1 LDGGLK
7 MKVSEAIIIQREFI
21 ANKYHTSRNI
31 PDYKLKESM
40 KTLTKAYDELWEF
53 LNETYPDILDE
64 FINSL
69 EE

>member
-1 LDGGLK
+1 
-7 MKVSEAIIIQREFI
+7 MKVSEAIIIQKEFI
-21 ANKYHTSRNI
+21 KNKYHTSRNI

-53 LNETYPDILDE
+53 LNETHPDILDE